1 LSNFKIFETDNFIK
15 KIDKITGKDK
25 AIIINQLTQKV
36 YKQIAEQPYYGNNI
50 KKLRNYT
57 PETWRYRI
65 SNYRL
70 FYEINSNEKIVS
82 IISLSTRENA
92 Y

>member
-1 LSNFKIFETDNFIK
+1 MNNFRIFETDNFIK
-15 KIDKITGKDK
+15 KINKISGKEK
-25 AIIINQLTQKV
+25 KIIITNLTKKV
-36 YKQIAEQPYYGNNI
+36 YKQLSEQPYFGNNI
-50 KKLRNYT
+50 KKLKNFT

-70 FYEINSNEKIVS
+70 FYEVDENEKIVS
-82 IISLSTRENA
+82 IIDFSTRQNA